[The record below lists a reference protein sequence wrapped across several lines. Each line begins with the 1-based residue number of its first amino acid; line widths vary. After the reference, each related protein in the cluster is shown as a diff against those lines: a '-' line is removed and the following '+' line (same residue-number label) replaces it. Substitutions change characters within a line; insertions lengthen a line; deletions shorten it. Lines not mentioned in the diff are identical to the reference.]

1 MRIYKSKWFTKWADK
16 EGLSDEALK
25 EAVSEM
31 EKGLI
36 DADLGG
42 HVYKKRVPIEG
53 QGKSSGLRTILAL
66 KVGNKAFFMYGFPK
80 NARDNIDSKE
90 LKAFKRLAKELL
102 GYSDAQLKKAL
113 KAGRGV
119 IWTSTVTDP
128 QFNYVIG

>member
-1 MRIYKSKWFTKWADK
+1 MQIYKSKWFTKWADK
-16 EGLSDEALK
+16 EGLTDDALK

-42 HVYKKRVPIEG
+42 HVYKKRAPIEG
-53 QGKSSGLRTILAL
+53 QGKSSGLRTILAF

-113 KAGRGV
+113 KTGSMV
-119 IWTSTVTDP
+119 EVK
-128 QFNYVIG
+128 